1 MSVLSHTG
9 RYLAGVEGVFR
20 AGHWTRSQLQD
31 YQAARL
37 RALVRHASRK
47 VPFYRRRLEAAGLDW
62 RQVRG
67 IEDLRR
73 LPVVQR
79 SELRTA
85 TPDELL
91 ADGADGAE
99 LVTHLTS
106 GTTGHPLAVRRT
118 WVEER
123 LLNAFRLQ
131 VLFGYGMR
139 WRDLRTSLRLSGSI
153 ERSWWARLGLLR
165 QHSLSVYDGWESLKA
180 QILASKPEVL
190 EGYAATTAA
199 VADLMTGDDRKGLG
213 LKFVAAG
220 AEAVT
225 TERRRRITD
234 GFGARV
240 YECYGS
246 VEFNLIAAEC
256 RQNGLMH
263 ICEGSV
269 LVEVL
274 RDGHPVQAGE
284 EGEAVITALHSYA
297 MPLLRISLG
306 DRVRAGPAPC
316 PCGAPFGTL
325 ERVEG
330 REDPLFPLPDG
341 RVLPAYLL
349 RLPLVERWPWV
360 RQYQLAQERLDLLRL
375 KVVPVDGVTDVAERL
390 QDWLRF
396 SREQCGYQVQIVI
409 EQVSE
414 IPLGTGGKFQQ
425 LVSKVQG
432 EAKS

>member
-1 MSVLSHTG
+1 MSLLRHAG
-9 RYLAGVEGVFR
+9 RVLAGVRGVFR

-37 RALVRHASRK
+37 REVVHHASK
-47 VPFYRRRLEAAGLDW
+47 NVPFYRRRLEAAGVDW
-62 RQVRG
+62 RQIRG

-79 SELRTA
+79 SELRGA
-85 TPDELL
+85 TPEELL
-91 ADGADGAE
+91 ADGVDGDD

-106 GTTGHPLAVRRT
+106 GTTGHPLDVRRT

-123 LLNAFRLQ
+123 LLNAFRLH

-139 WRDLRTSLRLSGSI
+139 WCDLRTSLKLSNSI
-153 ERSWWARLGLLR
+153 EHSWWTRLGLLR
-165 QHSLSVYDGWESLKA
+165 LQTFCVYDDLESVKA
-180 QILASKPEVL
+180 RILALKPEVL
-190 EGYAATTAA
+190 EGYAAATAA
-199 VADLMTGDDRKGLG
+199 VADLMTGDDRKGLA

-225 TERRRRITD
+225 PERRLKISE

-246 VEFNLIAAEC
+246 AEFNLIAAEC
-256 RQNGLMH
+256 PQSGLLH

-269 LVEVL
+269 FLEVL
-274 RDGHPVQAGE
+274 RDGRPVHAGE

-297 MPLLRISLG
+297 MPLIRVSLG
-306 DRVRAGPAPC
+306 DRVRRGPGPC

-330 REDPLFPLPDG
+330 RELPPFPLPGG
-341 RVLPAYLL
+341 RVLEPYKLVIPLL
-349 RLPLVERWPWV
+349 ERWPWV
-360 RQYQLAQERLDLLRL
+360 RQYQLVQERSDLLCL
-375 KVVPVDGVTDVAERL
+375 KVVPAAGVTDVAERL
-390 QDWLRF
+390 EDWLRY
-396 SREQCGYQVQIVI
+396 SREQCGDQVQVVI
-409 EQVSE
+409 EHVSD
-414 IPLGTGGKFQQ
+414 IPLGAGGKFQSI
-425 LVSKVQG
+425 VSKVQRP
-432 EAKS
+432 A

>member
-1 MSVLSHTG
+1 
-9 RYLAGVEGVFR
+9 
-20 AGHWTRSQLQD
+20 
-31 YQAARL
+31 
-37 RALVRHASRK
+37 

-62 RQVRG
+62 RQIGG

-79 SELRTA
+79 SELRAA
-85 TPDELL
+85 TPEELL
-91 ADGADGAE
+91 ADGADAAD
-99 LVTHLTS
+99 LITHLTS

-123 LLNAFRLQ
+123 LLNAFRLH

-139 WRDLRTSLRLSGSI
+139 WRDLRTSLRLSSSI

-165 QHSLSVYDGWESLKA
+165 LQTFSVYDGLESLKA
-180 QILASKPEVL
+180 RIVALKPEVL
-190 EGYAATTAA
+190 EGYASTTAA
-199 VADLMTGDDRKGLG
+199 VADLMTDDDRKGLG

-220 AEAVT
+220 AEPVT
-225 TERRRRITD
+225 PERRRRIGE

-246 VEFNLIAAEC
+246 AEFNLIAAEC
-256 RQNGLMH
+256 PQSGLLH

-274 RDGHPVQAGE
+274 RDGRPVMAGE

-297 MPLLRISLG
+297 MPLIRISLG
-306 DRVRAGPAPC
+306 DRVRTGPAPC

-330 REDPLFPLPDG
+330 REEPPFPLPDG
-341 RVLPAYLL
+341 RVLPPYKLVIPLL
-349 RLPLVERWPWV
+349 QRWPWV
-360 RQYQLAQERLDLLRL
+360 RQYQLVQERLDLLRL
-375 KVVPVDGVTDVAERL
+375 KVVPAHGVTDIAERL
-390 QDWLRF
+390 EGWLRY
-396 SREQCGYQVQIVI
+396 SREQCGPQVQIVI

-425 LVSKVQG
+425 LVSKVQRP
-432 EAKS
+432 AKGSTRVT

>member
-1 MSVLSHTG
+1 MQ
-9 RYLAGVEGVFR
+9 GVFR

-31 YQAARL
+31 YQAACL
-37 RALVRHASRK
+37 RALVRHASQK
-47 VPFYRRRLEAAGLDW
+47 VPFYRRRMEAAGLDW
-62 RQVRG
+62 RQIRG

-85 TPDELL
+85 TPEELL
-91 ADGADGAE
+91 ADGADGAD

-123 LLNAFRLQ
+123 LLNAFRLH

-139 WRDLRTSLRLSGSI
+139 WRDLRISLRLSSSV

-165 QHSLSVYDGWESLKA
+165 LQSLSVYDGWESLKA
-180 QILASKPEVL
+180 QILGSKPEVL
-190 EGYAATTAA
+190 EGYAASTAA
-199 VADLMTGDDRKGLG
+199 VADLMTGDDRKGLR

-225 TERRRRITD
+225 PERRRRIGE

-240 YECYGS
+240 FECYGS
-246 VEFNLIAAEC
+246 VEFNLIASEC
-256 RQNGLMH
+256 PQSGLLH

-274 RDGHPVQAGE
+274 RDGRPVEAGE

-297 MPLLRISLG
+297 MPMIRVSLG
-306 DRVRAGPAPC
+306 DRVRMGPSTC
-316 PCGAPFGTL
+316 SCGAPFGTL

-330 REDPLFPLPDG
+330 REDPLFPLPGG
-341 RVLPAYLL
+341 RVLASYLL

-360 RQYQLAQERLDLLRL
+360 RQYQLVQERLDLLCL
-375 KVVPVDGVTDVAERL
+375 KVVPVDGVTAVAERL

-396 SREQCGYQVQIVI
+396 SREQCGPQVRIVI

-414 IPLGTGGKFQQ
+414 IPLGPGGKFQQ
-425 LVSKVQG
+425 LVSKVQSR
-432 EAKS
+432 AND